1 MKTRI
6 LSLWNSCSPG
16 KKWAIAI
23 AIAVVVVM
31 LYLWLLQ
38 SASQTRPRLQASVA
52 ALRTQASQ
60 LEQQA
65 VEYARLRATPAPVAA
80 QTDLRTVVQSHV
92 ESSGLAQT
100 MFQIDAQD
108 VNQVRVTFGAT
119 SFAAW
124 LTWAQSLQSQQ
135 VRVEACRIETL
146 ATPGLVS
153 ITATFVRNQ
162 AQ

>member
-6 LSLWNSCSPG
+6 LSFWNSCSAG
-16 KKWAIAI
+16 KKWAIAL
-23 AIAVVVVM
+23 AIAAVVVM

-38 SASQTRPRLQASVA
+38 SASQARARLQASVA
-52 ALRTQASQ
+52 TLRVQSSQ
-60 LEQQA
+60 LELHA
-65 VEYARLRATPAPVAA
+65 AEHLRLRAAPAPVASK
-80 QTDLRTVVQSHV
+80 TDLRTLVQSHV
-92 ESSGLAQT
+92 ESTGLSHT
-100 MFQIDAQD
+100 VLKIDAQD
-108 VNQVRVTFGAT
+108 VNRVRVTFGAT

-135 VRVEACRIETL
+135 VRVEASRIEAL